1 MKTLESVLIK
11 HPFFENLED
20 SYLNLMT
27 GCAKNIKF
35 DAGQFIYRQ
44 DEEANQFYII
54 RQGKV
59 ALEICPPGKTPVTV
73 QTVNEGEILGWA
85 WLVPPYRWRF
95 DARAT
100 ELTRAIALDGKC
112 LRKKCE
118 EDKNLGY
125 ELLKRLLP
133 VIGRTMEATRL
144 QLVDVYGKR
153 D

>member
-59 ALEICPPGKTPVTV
+59 ALEICPPGKPPVTV

>member
-133 VIGRTMEATRL
+133 AIGRSMEATRL
-144 QLVDVYGKR
+144 QLLDIYGAR

>member
-11 HPFFENLED
+11 HPFFENLAQP
-20 SYLNLMT
+20 YLELLT
-27 GCAKNIKF
+27 GCAANVKF
-35 DAGQFIYRQ
+35 EAGQFIYQ
-44 DEEANQFYII
+44 QGEEANQFYII
-54 RQGKV
+54 REGKV

-73 QTVNEGEILGWA
+73 QTVSDGEILGWA
-85 WLVPPYRWRF
+85 WLVPPYHWHF
-95 DARAT
+95 DAQAI

-118 EDKNLGY
+118 EDNNLGY

-133 VIGRTMEATRL
+133 VIGRSMEATRL
-144 QLVDVYGKR
+144 QLLDVYGKR